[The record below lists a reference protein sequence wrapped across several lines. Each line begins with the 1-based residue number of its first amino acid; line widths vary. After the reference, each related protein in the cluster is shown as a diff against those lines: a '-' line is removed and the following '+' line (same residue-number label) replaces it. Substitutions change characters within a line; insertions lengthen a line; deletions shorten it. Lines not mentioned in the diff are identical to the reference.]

1 LTFFFFGY
9 KIAGLASTKGD
20 SFIFGIGATG
30 AGASAKISLA
40 SSESSPSSFGPS
52 SFFGASL

>member
-9 KIAGLASTKGD
+9 KIAGFASTIGA

-30 AGASAKISLA
+30 AGASVNISLA
-40 SSESSPSSFGPS
+40 SSVSSPSSFGPS
-52 SFFGASL
+52 SFFEASL